1 MQVECATLADTLS
14 VGRKL
19 AALLRPGD
27 VVALTGHLGA
37 GKTALAGGIAE
48 GLGIDGPIVSPT
60 FVLMRR
66 YDSGFLPM
74 VHVDVYRLGSLGEF
88 EDLDVFEEARAGVLL
103 IEWGD
108 AVSGRLPLDHL
119 VVSLSVQSGEARTI
133 DFVPSGSWIGR
144 PLQELS
150 L

>member
-1 MQVECATLADTLS
+1 MQIECSTLADTLS

-19 AALLRPGD
+19 ASLLRPGD
-27 VVALTGHLGA
+27 VVVLAGQLGA
-37 GKTALAGGIAE
+37 GKTAFAGGVAE
-48 GLGIDGPIVSPT
+48 GLGIDEPIASPT

-66 YDSGFLPM
+66 YDGGFMPM
-74 VHVDVYRLGSLGEF
+74 IHADVYRLGSLGEF
-88 EDLDVFEEARAGVLL
+88 EDLDVFEEARTGVLL

-108 AVSGRLPLDHL
+108 AVAGRLPADHL
-119 VVSLSVQSGEARTI
+119 TVTLTTQDETSRLLELA
-133 DFVPSGSWIGR
+133 PSGSWNAR